1 MVKPLEKES
10 EPLVLV
16 AGSSTFRQCASSH
29 DFFKNSAMDSTPCK
43 MLLPRG
49 FQIISLGDSTE
60 FFQRVFHEDPNFVSF
75 QKIREDSSQ
84 QNCEY
89 YKCATAVNPLS
100 SQQGRRRRKEKE

>member
-1 MVKPLEKES
+1 VSHWCWWLGQALSGSVPAAMTSLKILPWIRHLAKCCCHGVFKLFHWEIPLS
-10 EPLVLV
+10 
-16 AGSSTFRQCASSH
+16 
-29 DFFKNSAMDSTPCK
+29 FFK
-43 MLLPRG
+43 G
-49 FQIISLGDSTE
+49 F
-60 FFQRVFHEDPNFVSF
+60 FHEDPNFVSF